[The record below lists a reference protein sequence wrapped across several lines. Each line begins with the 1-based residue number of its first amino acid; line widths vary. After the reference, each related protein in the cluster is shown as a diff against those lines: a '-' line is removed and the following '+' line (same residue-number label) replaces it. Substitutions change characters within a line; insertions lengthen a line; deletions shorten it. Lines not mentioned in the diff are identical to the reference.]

1 MSDAAVPDDAR
12 TRATQLRGEIEYQR
26 SFRLTLTGVGR
37 DQEGLNFTSA
47 TRQPWVMP
55 GIEEQW

>member
-1 MSDAAVPDDAR
+1 MPAPLP
-12 TRATQLRGEIEYQR
+12 TIEVV
-26 SFRLTLTGVGR
+26 LTHAHW